1 MAGADAMGGVE
12 QNLATIQGQIDA
24 NRDLSASLSYD
35 ALHGRAAP
43 DWNGRDPAAPL
54 PHPWTAGHARVQT

>member
-1 MAGADAMGGVE
+1 MAGVE

-35 ALHGRAAP
+35 
-43 DWNGRDPAAPL
+43 
-54 PHPWTAGHARVQT
+54 T